1 MPTQISF
8 SNLAVPESV
17 FPVLGE
23 EMIASSKNHLISFRL
38 NVHFNPEK
46 NKHFKYSCSLLR
58 FLISSNRKLWNGFQS
73 G

>member
-23 EMIASSKNHLISFRL
+23 EMIASSKNHLISFQDSMSILRL

-46 NKHFKYSCSLLR
+46 HKHFKYSYVLLR
-58 FLISSNRKLWNGFQS
+58 LYRN
-73 G
+73 